1 MRKKIFTSKNN
12 NNYFIIIL
20 TTFISILLIYFISF
34 FININKKY
42 FIITNQENNIFY
54 IIPND
59 REGEKVKFVNK
70 KSLNNLFELSDID
83 ININISDLKYT
94 IQLYSDSNYKNIE
107 IYINNILN
115 PKNEIMSINEIFIF
129 YIQSEI
135 GTDFFITYKNF
146 DTRIDAMNYC
156 EKISFIKKCLIINP
170 QYQ

>member
-115 PKNEIMSINEIFIF
+115 PKNEIMSSNEIFIF